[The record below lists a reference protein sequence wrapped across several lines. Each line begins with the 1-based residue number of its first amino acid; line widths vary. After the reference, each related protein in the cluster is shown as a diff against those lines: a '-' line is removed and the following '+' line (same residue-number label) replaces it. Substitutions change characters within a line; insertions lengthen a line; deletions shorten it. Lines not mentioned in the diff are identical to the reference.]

1 MKKVVMILTDAPC
14 HGFKYNQDVNDKFP
28 DDIIEEQLD

>member
-1 MKKVVMILTDAPC
+1 MIITDAPC

-28 DDIIEEQLD
+28 NDVIEEQLD